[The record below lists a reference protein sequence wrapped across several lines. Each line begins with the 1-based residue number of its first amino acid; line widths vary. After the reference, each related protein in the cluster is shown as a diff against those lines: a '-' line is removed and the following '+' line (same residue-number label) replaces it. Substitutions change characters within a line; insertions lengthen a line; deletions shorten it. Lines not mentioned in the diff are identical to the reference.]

1 MNNIPPGTT
10 MVKVQMDRILE
21 SAVVL
26 SWKDLLHPSQ
36 KGLIRIEYAP
46 GHNERIGGFV
56 LTTIMKWTSLIVLT
70 GAPFFW
76 RPAGGYAIML
86 QFVICLS
93 AILVSCQ
100 AARSGKQLWTSAF
113 AGLAV
118 LLNPV
123 IAVPVS
129 QSIFL
134 WINMLCITMFLA
146 AVKFLKTDPKLS
158 IPSITYPGPPSQS
171 L

>member
-1 MNNIPPGTT
+1 
-10 MVKVQMDRILE
+10 
-21 SAVVL
+21 
-26 SWKDLLHPSQ
+26 
-36 KGLIRIEYAP
+36 
-46 GHNERIGGFV
+46 V
-56 LTTIMKWTSLIVLT
+56 LTTIMKWTSLIILT

-76 RPAGGYAIML
+76 RPASGYAIML
-86 QFVICLS
+86 EFVICLS
-93 AILVSCQ
+93 AILVSFQ
-100 AARSGKQLWTSAF
+100 AARAGKQLWAIAF

-134 WINMLCITMFLA
+134 WINMLCMIMFLA

-158 IPSITYPGPPSQS
+158 IQSITYPGPPNQS